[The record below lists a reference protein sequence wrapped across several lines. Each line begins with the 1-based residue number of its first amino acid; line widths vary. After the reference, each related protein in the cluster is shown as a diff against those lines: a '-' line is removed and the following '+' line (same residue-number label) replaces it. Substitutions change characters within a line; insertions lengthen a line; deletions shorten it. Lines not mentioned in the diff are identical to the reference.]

1 MTLVQSKNVRRES
14 IVALLKRLNVDH
26 GLIVALLKLDNPT
39 NVKIN
44 LDLEGN
50 FKVKI
55 VRILVNWGGEYF
67 DTNK

>member
-1 MTLVQSKNVRRES
+1 MTLVQSKNLRHES

-55 VRILVNWGGEYF
+55 VRILINFWGGGQY
-67 DTNK
+67 K